1 MMLTQRSWQHC
12 TLLVLLLHDASEQQY
27 VEDQGKQQMAVK
39 YQKFQQHEQQLM
51 MITASVPQTSG
62 QD

>member
-1 MMLTQRSWQHC
+1 
-12 TLLVLLLHDASEQQY
+12 
-27 VEDQGKQQMAVK
+27 MAVK